1 MEDDELLAL
10 LEEDMEDGGVEEG
23 GHKRRLDLASRADA
37 ARSLAGACRQRAGL
51 EATAGFPASYHP
63 ALAADSACPCCPSP
77 LALQTRPAAA

>member
-10 LEEDMEDGGVEEG
+10 LEEDMEDGGGEEG

-63 ALAADSACPCCPSP
+63 ALAADSA
-77 LALQTRPAAA
+77 